1 MAVKSKIF
9 LLFFVLILL
18 AGCQLQSTM
27 ITKEISINNSVIQAE
42 VARTPKEAAKGLSG
56 RKELC
61 SGCGLLFEYPDYR
74 VMNYW
79 MRDMNFALDV
89 IWIRDDLVA
98 GFEENVPVLDSEGQI
113 TRMQSKSEVNRVLEV
128 NSGFVARNG
137 IKEGDRILG
146 LD

>member
-1 MAVKSKIF
+1 MAVKSKS
-9 LLFFVLILL
+9 LLFFFSLILL

-42 VARTPKEAAKGLSG
+42 VAQAPKEAAKGLSG
-56 RKELC
+56 RNELC
-61 SGCGLLFEYPDYR
+61 SGCGMLFEYPDYR

-79 MRDMNFALDV
+79 MKDMNFPLDI
-89 IWIRDDLVA
+89 IWIRDDLVV
-98 GFEENVPVLDSEGQI
+98 GFEENVPVLDSDGQI
-113 TRMQSKSEVNRVLEV
+113 TTMQSESEVNRVLEV

-137 IKEGDRILG
+137 IKAGDRILG